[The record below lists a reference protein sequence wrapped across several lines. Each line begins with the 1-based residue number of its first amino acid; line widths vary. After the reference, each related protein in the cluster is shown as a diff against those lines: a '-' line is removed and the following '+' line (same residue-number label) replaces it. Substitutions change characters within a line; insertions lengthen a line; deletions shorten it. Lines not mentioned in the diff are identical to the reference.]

1 MKKVR
6 FILLVMVVGLL
17 MTSCAWPKVFVK
29 TSSGW
34 VTYDRLNHRLEVV
47 WDFTTQT
54 PEVSTFKDSLVNVG
68 DTIVK

>member
-6 FILLVMVVGLL
+6 FIMLVMVVGLL

-29 TSSGW
+29 TASGW

-47 WDFTTQT
+47 WDFKTQT
-54 PEVSTFKDSLVNVG
+54 PLDSTFKNSLISEG

>member
-1 MKKVR
+1 MKKIK
-6 FILLVMVVGLL
+6 FIMLVMVVGML
-17 MTSCAWPKVFVK
+17 MASCAWPKVFVK

-54 PEVSTFKDSLVNVG
+54 PMDSTFIPAKAEEV
-68 DTIVK
+68 DTIAK

>member
-6 FILLVMVVGLL
+6 FILFLIGCAIIMA
-17 MTSCAWPKVFVK
+17 SCAWPKVFVK

-54 PEVSTFKDSLVNVG
+54 VQDSTFVPVYVNEG
-68 DTIVK
+68 DTIAK

>member
-6 FILLVMVVGLL
+6 FILFLIGCAIIMA
-17 MTSCAWPKVFVK
+17 SCAWPKVFVK

-34 VTYDRLNHRLEVV
+34 VTYDRLNHKLEVV

-54 PEVSTFKDSLVNVG
+54 VQDSTFVPVYVNEG
-68 DTIVK
+68 DTIAK

>member
-6 FILLVMVVGLL
+6 FIMLVMVVGML

-34 VTYDRLNHRLEVV
+34 VTYDRLNHKLEVV
-47 WDFTTQT
+47 WDFSMQT
-54 PEVSTFKDSLVNVG
+54 PVDSAGAPYLQNPS
-68 DTIVK
+68 DSIHE